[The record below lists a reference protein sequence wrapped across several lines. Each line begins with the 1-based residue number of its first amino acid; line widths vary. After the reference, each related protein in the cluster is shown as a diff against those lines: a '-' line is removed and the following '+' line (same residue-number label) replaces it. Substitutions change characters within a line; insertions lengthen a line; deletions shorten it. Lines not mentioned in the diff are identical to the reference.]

1 MTHPRDASAS
11 SRSIY
16 GCKDRK
22 MDIIWDSLWIVY
34 KLANA
39 SSDKCLYFAYFSL
52 KTILQT
58 WLIKLTDL
66 RFYLLKKYLSWIS
79 MTGRVGLAPTRHSF
93 APFPLAKIVNLPQL
107 PPYQA
112 KISHLPLAGPHVK
125 GVGTCTE
132 KTGSNIG
139 FQNMVYTFYSY
150 FNKCLFNL

>member
-1 MTHPRDASAS
+1 
-11 SRSIY
+11 
-16 GCKDRK
+16 
-22 MDIIWDSLWIVY
+22 
-34 KLANA
+34 
-39 SSDKCLYFAYFSL
+39 
-52 KTILQT
+52 
-58 WLIKLTDL
+58 
-66 RFYLLKKYLSWIS
+66 